1 MSNSPQYEV
10 DSKIASE
17 TLPSKPSLSS
27 EFSSQQLAEAIAE
40 AADDKKAE
48 GIVLLKVAG
57 ISYLADY
64 FVIATGF
71 STTQVKAICDSIEK
85 EIETKYQL
93 LPLRLQGK
101 SEGRWIA
108 VDYGDVIVHIFMPE
122 ERDFYDLEAFWGH
135 AERTNFIANH

>member
-1 MSNSPQYEV
+1 MSNPQKYEV
-10 DSKIASE
+10 DSKTESE
-17 TLPSKPSLSS
+17 TLTVPSGQ
-27 EFSSQQLAEAIAE
+27 FSSQKLAEAIAE

-48 GIVLLKVAG
+48 EILLLKVAG
-57 ISYLADY
+57 ISFLADY

-85 EIETKYQL
+85 EVETKYQL

-108 VDYGDVIVHIFMPE
+108 IDYGDVIVHIFMPE
-122 ERDFYDLEAFWGH
+122 EREFYNLEAFWGH
-135 AERTNFIANH
+135 AECTKFVANH

>member
-1 MSNSPQYEV
+1 MSNPQKYEV
-10 DSKIASE
+10 DSKTESE
-17 TLPSKPSLSS
+17 TLTVSS
-27 EFSSQQLAEAIAE
+27 DKFSSQKLAEVIAE

-48 GIVLLKVAG
+48 EILLLKVAG
-57 ISYLADY
+57 ISFLADY

-85 EIETKYQL
+85 EVETKYQL

-108 VDYGDVIVHIFMPE
+108 IDYGDVIVHIFMPE
-122 ERDFYDLEAFWGH
+122 EREFYNLEAFWGH
-135 AERTNFIANH
+135 AECTRFLANH